1 MVFMPVDIDD
11 RHDDLPVKVAETVHG
26 KGVETVMTICNYS
39 RAEGSLEGKLPTI
52 WTDEK
57 QSREEAA
64 RRERLGERSWEEK
77 ESEERRVRVF
87 YANVA
92 QVVSR
97 RKKNRRIWLSE
108 MLCNMVVIIMF

>member
-1 MVFMPVDIDD
+1 MFLSQHISSREFLSIYGQPSWYEHSNRAMVLMPVDIDD

-26 KGVETVMTICNYS
+26 NGVETVMTICSYS

-64 RRERLGERSWEEK
+64 RRERLGER
-77 ESEERRVRVF
+77 R
-87 YANVA
+87 
-92 QVVSR
+92 
-97 RKKNRRIWLSE
+97 
-108 MLCNMVVIIMF
+108 